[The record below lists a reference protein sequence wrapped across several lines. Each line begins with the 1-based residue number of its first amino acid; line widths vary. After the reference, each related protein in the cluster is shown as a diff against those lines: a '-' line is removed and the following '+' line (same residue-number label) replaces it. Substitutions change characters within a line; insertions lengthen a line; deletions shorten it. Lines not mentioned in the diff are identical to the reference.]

1 MMLVDVR
8 WTWRGARSYVSYM
21 YTLNLEASFL
31 LVKMAIPLTSDVQN
45 CGRVLNRAI
54 QCVVLAV
61 WPFPPTSNL
70 MPFT

>member
-8 WTWRGARSYVSYM
+8 WTWTRSYVSYM

-31 LVKMAIPLTSDVQN
+31 LVKMAIPLTSDIQN
-45 CGRVLNRAI
+45 CGKALKGII